1 MKAEEVTRREFLKK
15 SGGVAIATVVGGSLV
30 LAIPGQSWAYE
41 LKKLTGAQA
50 DALLQ
55 MVRQLFPSAQF
66 GEATY
71 AEAVQA
77 LDQSAAGDA
86 ASTQQL
92 ADGVADLDARAGG
105 SFAAA
110 SAGAQTAILRQ
121 IEGKPFFDAVRGTA
135 VFVIYNNPQVWAKL
149 GYEGEAYSKGGYLHR
164 GFNDIDWLP
173 R

>member
-1 MKAEEVTRREFLKK
+1 MKAAEVSRREFLKR
-15 SGGVAIATVVGGSLV
+15 SGGVAIATVVGSSVV

-41 LKKLTGAQA
+41 LKQLTGAQA

-55 MVRQLFPSAQF
+55 MVRQLFPSAKF
-66 GEATY
+66 GEAPY

-77 LDQSAAGDA
+77 LDQSTAGDA
-86 ASTQQL
+86 AAAQQL
-92 ADGVADLDARAGG
+92 ANGVADLNARANG

-110 SAGAQTAILRQ
+110 SADAQTAILRQ
-121 IEGKPFFDAVRGTA
+121 IEGKPFFDTVRGTA
-135 VFVIYNNPQVWAKL
+135 VFMIYNNPQVWAKV

-173 R
+173 Q